1 MTSAYGLERVTPT
14 MHPAGLPLIVT
25 PTDAQLASDPEAAS
39 AWFAAELPD
48 VEGVLS
54 TVGAILFRGF
64 AVTTSVEFARFVE
77 PIPVADFSY
86 AGGGTPRGTVVGKV
100 YEATQLPPV
109 QRLPL
114 HQEMSYLPNYPS
126 KLAFYCAVPAETGG
140 ETILGDIR
148 RISKDLPPEVV
159 ERMHRVGIRYSRNFR
174 HPDSTFGNERLD
186 NRHKTWVQGFMTEDP
201 AEVNRSAAEMGLEVE
216 WLKDGSVT
224 THFRTPGF
232 ARHPVTGEEVWF
244 SIMGVVSYDFDEELR
259 RLIKEHYGPD
269 VPQYAD
275 TTWGDGSPFSDED
288 RAAITAAYDK
298 NVVAERWTRGD
309 VLLVDNMYVCHG
321 RNPYTG
327 KRDTQVI
334 LLGPGGKQ

>member
-1 MTSAYGLERVTPT
+1 MTSTYALDRVEPAL
-14 MHPAGLPLIVT
+14 HPAGLPLIVT
-25 PTDAQLASDPEAAS
+25 PTDAVLASDPEAARE
-39 AWFAAELPD
+39 WFAAELPGI
-48 VEGVLS
+48 EGVLS

-64 AVTTSVEFARFVE
+64 AVSASEDFARLVS
-77 PIPVADFSY
+77 PIPVVDFDY

-114 HQEMSYLPNYPS
+114 HQEMSYLPHYPT
-126 KLAFYCAVPAETGG
+126 KLAFYCATPAETGG

-148 RISKDLPPEVV
+148 RIAKDLPPEIV
-159 ERMHRVGIRYSRNFR
+159 ERVRRAGILYSRNFR

-186 NRHKTWVQGFMTEDP
+186 HRHKTWVQGFMTEDP
-201 AEVNRSAAEMGLEVE
+201 AEVNRSAAQMGLDVE

-224 THFRTPGF
+224 THFRAPGF
-232 ARHPVTGEEVWF
+232 AHHPVTGEEVWF
-244 SIMGVVSYDFDEELR
+244 NLTGVASYDGDEELQ
-259 RLIKEHYGPD
+259 RLIREHYAPD
-269 VPQYAD
+269 APHYAD
-275 TTWGDGSPFSDED
+275 TTLGDGSPFSDTD
-288 RAAITAAYDK
+288 REAISAAYNK
-298 NVVAERWTRGD
+298 NVVEEGWQRGD